1 MKPYAAAIE
10 RYQVLPQHM
19 PLPLTSQSVFDRGGP
34 LAVEIGFGGGEYL
47 AYMAKKNPDCNY
59 IGIELPPESIG
70 RGSKIMHTQSI
81 DNVRLIL
88 GDARYLLRELF
99 APQSLDYIL
108 MQFPMPWPK
117 DRHAKHRIAS
127 PMLTETVADV
137 LKPGAIF
144 ELVSDQQWYA
154 EDCYKHFSDNPAFTV
169 SPLETNPHRPFL
181 TRYEKK
187 WQADKRETFRVVATL
202 NTPKPAPRFFLNS
215 EMDFLNLPSLPTTEQ
230 LSSLVNQRFSEGDLS
245 AQVKEV
251 MSIEQG
257 FVLRM
262 VASDDSFTQ
271 FFYTRLR
278 TRKDGS
284 CVISIDDCPYP
295 YYTPAVRFAVH
306 QLQESL
312 AQYMNS

>member
-1 MKPYAAAIE
+1 MKPSASAIE
-10 RYQVLPQHM
+10 YYKVVPQQFV
-19 PLPLTSQSVFDRGGP
+19 LPLTSQSVFKRSGP
-34 LAVEIGFGGGEYL
+34 MAVEIGFGGGEYL
-47 AYMAKKNPDCNY
+47 AFMAKKNPDCSY
-59 IGIELPPESIG
+59 IGIELPPESIA
-70 RGSKIMHTQSI
+70 RGSKLMQNQSI
-81 DNVRLIL
+81 ENVRLIH

-99 APQSLDYIL
+99 GPQSLDHVL

-117 DRHAKHRIAS
+117 DRHAKHRISS
-127 PMLTETVADV
+127 PMLAETVADV
-137 LKPGAIF
+137 LKPGATF

-154 EDCYKHFSDNPAFTV
+154 EDCHRFFCENTAFTV
-169 SPLETNPHRPFL
+169 APFETAPHRPFL

-187 WQADKRETFRVVATL
+187 WQADNRETFRVVATL
-202 NTPKPAPRFFLNS
+202 NTHQSAPRFFLNS
-215 EMDFLNLPSLPTTEQ
+215 AMDFLTLTSIPTVEH
-230 LSSLVNQRFSEGDLS
+230 LSSLVNKRFAEGNMS

-278 TRKDGS
+278 TRKDGD

-295 YYTPAVRFAVH
+295 YYTPAVRFAIH
-306 QLQESL
+306 QLQ
-312 AQYMNS
+312 AQLV